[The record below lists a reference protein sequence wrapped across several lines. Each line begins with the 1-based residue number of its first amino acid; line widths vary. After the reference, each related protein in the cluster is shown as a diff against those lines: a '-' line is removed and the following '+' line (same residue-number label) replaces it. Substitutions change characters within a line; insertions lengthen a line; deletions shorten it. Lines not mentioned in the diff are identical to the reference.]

1 MDASPQAVRRPRGR
15 PQVRP
20 DEETR
25 HLIAE
30 VAKRIFVAKGFAG
43 ANMDDVAREAGVS
56 KKTLYRLVP
65 TKADLFKAS
74 VTDRIARFMLA
85 IDSATLQALPLAEA
99 LERILTQYGV
109 LTLSPDTV
117 AIQKMVITESERF
130 PDLSAAFFTEAIVAT
145 QRVLADFLADQCR
158 RGLLDLDD
166 PLLAAGMLR
175 GMMIMEP
182 QRAAMM
188 GQAVLPSAEEIGRRA
203 RACVS
208 LFLKGAERKEPV
220 DAVRWSRDRNQRSS
234 GSV

>member
-1 MDASPQAVRRPRGR
+1 MDASTQAVRRPRGR

-30 VAKRIFVAKGFAG
+30 AAKRIFVAKGFAG

-85 IDSATLQALPLAEA
+85 IDRTTLETLPLAEA

-130 PDLSAAFFTEAIVAT
+130 PDLSSAFFTEAIIAT

-203 RACVS
+203 HACVS
-208 LFLKGAERKEPV
+208 LFLKGAERTGSL
-220 DAVRWSRDRNQRSS
+220 DAVRCSLDRNP
-234 GSV
+234 